1 MQHTLVAQR
10 SSEHVAA
17 WPWLMLFGRV
27 ALLAGWQALVALGFY
42 LEGRAAPWQ
51 ASIAWWPLTVALANL
66 TAMALLVRLYRD
78 EGGSYWDLFRP
89 QRQHL
94 RGDLLAMLGL
104 LVITGPVSMAPN
116 ILLANALFGSP
127 EAAVAI
133 MLQPL
138 PRWALYAGL
147 VLFPLTQG
155 LVELPT
161 YFAYVMP
168 RLKSQGLP
176 GWLAVSLPAMLLGLQ
191 HIAVPLVFDA
201 RFIAWRG
208 LMFLPF
214 AFLAGLALYWRPRLL
229 PYMVVVH
236 IVMDLAFVVML
247 PGL

>member
-1 MQHTLVAQR
+1 MQQTLATHPSLER
-10 SSEHVAA
+10 AAA
-17 WPWLMLFGRV
+17 WPWLMLFGRMG
-27 ALLAGWQALVALGFY
+27 LLAGWQAVFALGFY
-42 LEGRAAPWQ
+42 LMGSVAGWRA
-51 ASIAWWPLTVALANL
+51 STAWWPLTVSLANL

-78 EGGSYWDLFRP
+78 EGGSYWRLFRP
-89 QRQHL
+89 ERAHV
-94 RGDLLAMLGL
+94 RNDLLVLLGFM
-104 LVITGPVSMAPN
+104 VIAGPVAMAPN
-116 ILLANALFGSP
+116 FLLATALFGSP

-138 PRWALYAGL
+138 PRWALYAVM

-168 RLKSQGLP
+168 WLEKQGVAR
-176 GWLAVSLPAMLLGLQ
+176 WLALALPAMMLGLQ

-214 AFLAGLALYWRPRLL
+214 ALLVGLILRWRPRVL

-236 IVMDLAFVVML
+236 AVMDLGLVVMV